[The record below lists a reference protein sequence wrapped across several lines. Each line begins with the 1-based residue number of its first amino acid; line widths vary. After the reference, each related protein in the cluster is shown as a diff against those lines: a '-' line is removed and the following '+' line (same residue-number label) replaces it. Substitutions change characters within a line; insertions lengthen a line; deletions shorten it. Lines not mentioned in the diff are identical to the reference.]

1 MAKSFIARAGRAA
14 AIALALMPAIA
25 MAQFSDS
32 YNFLKA
38 VRDRDGAKAT
48 ELSSKPGS
56 TIIDTKDNSTGESAI
71 HIVTKRRDLSWLSF
85 VLGKGAKPD
94 LRDGQGNTAL
104 FHAAQ
109 LGFVEGAQLLLKARA
124 GVDVANNSGET
135 PLIRAVQNRDAGM
148 VRLLLGAGANPAKVD
163 RLAGLSARDY
173 AARDNRAAAILKILN
188 EAKPA
193 KPVAGPKF

>member
-38 VRDRDGAKAT
+38 VRDRDGTKAT

-56 TIIDTKDNSTGESAI
+56 TIIDTKDNSTGEAAI
-71 HIVTKRRDLSWLSF
+71 HIVTKRRDLTWLSF

-104 FHAAQ
+104 IHAAQ
-109 LGFVEGAQLLLKARA
+109 LGFIEGAQLLLKVRA

-135 PLIRAVQNRDAGM
+135 PLIRAVQNRDAAM
-148 VRLLLGAGANPAKVD
+148 VRLLMGAGANPAKVD

-173 AARDNRAAAILKILN
+173 ATRDSRGAAILKILN